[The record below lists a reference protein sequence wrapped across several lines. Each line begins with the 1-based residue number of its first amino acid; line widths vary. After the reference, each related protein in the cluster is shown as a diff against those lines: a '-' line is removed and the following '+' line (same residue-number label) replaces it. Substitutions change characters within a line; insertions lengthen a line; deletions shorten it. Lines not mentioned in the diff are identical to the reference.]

1 MLTLKQIKTLIS
13 IAPEH
18 QYEIIKADGPVTFTS
33 DNQGAV
39 ETVDARELQ
48 KALSQRQDLTRK
60 TYDRLVINGVLS
72 TKDLLKRP
80 TLSQA
85 EQECLA
91 DCELTDDE
99 VQQLLARPEICSTA
113 VAELIGNGY
122 LDISGILKK
131 PRLTI
136 ADQNAICMAGTKTD
150 KRKMIAMKGLSPD
163 TITRL
168 ADTGFFL
175 DEKGHMTPEFKLLA
189 DDPSYQIA
197 LGRSHKR
204 YILEYLADL
213 PNLQHDTFF
222 AIANVEPLNSDYAPI
237 TLKLVE
243 RPDCPIEIP
252 AFYANLPEAVGY
264 YERKKEKP
272 LSELMAVSSLLCTMM
287 HSPRAVPYRNLKEAL
302 MTTNIINNPKTT
314 RVKLFAEFMPAQRIY
329 DSIDQYGGWVAD
341 IPVHIYS
348 LPELAAKAG
357 LNVEATEQM
366 LKPILSRINNT
377 EVTPISPVSAMPK
390 TEASW
395 PDIDLLKDGVYAFTN
410 KMGQTRYADIRAA
423 VSTDTT
429 PPMIT
434 VHCKLYRLLDNISG
448 EFNAGDARMQQ
459 YNEYVKDPDGWKK
472 REFTAGIEK
481 YLKVQNEAE
490 YKKYKEAVKAGKTDA
505 WLKAHPE
512 ITPDLL
518 EKSGCMLPVPVK
530 PELSQYNIA
539 NVQIE
544 DNPSD
549 WFVTY
554 EDFMACKP
562 VFKGWSKTKYSTLT
576 PGLAPEKQKWVS
588 THSEVKETFSKAIK
602 KNLNTTRGDI

>member
-1 MLTLKQIKTLIS
+1 
-13 IAPEH
+13 
-18 QYEIIKADGPVTFTS
+18 
-33 DNQGAV
+33 
-39 ETVDARELQ
+39 
-48 KALSQRQDLTRK
+48 
-60 TYDRLVINGVLS
+60 
-72 TKDLLKRP
+72 
-80 TLSQA
+80 
-85 EQECLA
+85 
-91 DCELTDDE
+91 
-99 VQQLLARPEICSTA
+99 
-113 VAELIGNGY
+113 
-122 LDISGILKK
+122 
-131 PRLTI
+131 
-136 ADQNAICMAGTKTD
+136 
-150 KRKMIAMKGLSPD
+150 
-163 TITRL
+163 
-168 ADTGFFL
+168 
-175 DEKGHMTPEFKLLA
+175 
-189 DDPSYQIA
+189 
-197 LGRSHKR
+197 
-204 YILEYLADL
+204 
-213 PNLQHDTFF
+213 
-222 AIANVEPLNSDYAPI
+222 
-237 TLKLVE
+237 
-243 RPDCPIEIP
+243 
-252 AFYANLPEAVGY
+252 
-264 YERKKEKP
+264 
-272 LSELMAVSSLLCTMM
+272 
-287 HSPRAVPYRNLKEAL
+287 

-377 EVTPISPVSAMPK
+377 EVTSISPVSAMPK
-390 TEASW
+390 ADAAW

-459 YNEYVKDPDGWKK
+459 YNEYMKDPDGWKK
-472 REFTAGIEK
+472 REFAAGIEK

-490 YKKYKEAVKAGKTDA
+490 YKKYKEAIKAGKADA

-512 ITPDLL
+512 ITPSLL

-530 PELSQYNIA
+530 PELNQYNIA

-588 THSEVKETFSKAIK
+588 THSEVKETIGKAIK
-602 KNLNTTRGDI
+602 KNLSTTRGEI